1 MGQFQI
7 IKASAGSGKTYRL
20 TLEYIRNLVIN
31 PLSYKTILAVTFTNK
46 ATSEMKERILKEL
59 SLLAS
64 LTPATCHKNS
74 FYNEFAADER
84 IDSSSII
91 SSSARALSYI
101 LHDYSRFSVSTIDKF
116 FQKIIR
122 SFVKEM
128 GLDGGYNIKFDNDYV
143 VELAIDRVIDSAK
156 YDEQLWS
163 HLQSLISESID
174 DNKSSNLKRQ
184 LLTLSNK
191 IQDERF
197 DAQRFLAKEEMMSYF
212 EAIDSI
218 SKVTKL
224 SLREQAAQVVD
235 IVSNYNLS
243 QEDLPGKSRG
253 FHSDVV
259 KIKNGSKYECTPTS
273 RKVGMGDAKWAKS
286 IDANIQNEIVEAL
299 QGLIS
304 AIDSSRELLVTCD
317 IVLKEHKLFML
328 LGDISNQIIEIGRE
342 TNSLLMSSSMKILST
357 LTSDNDAPFIYEK
370 IGTTYHTYMIDEFQD
385 TSTGQ
390 WLNFAPL
397 LNDALSSG
405 NEDDTSV
412 TLLGDV
418 KQSIYGWR
426 GGNWRLLD
434 GELVKDIDNSELI
447 KPSDSLITNW
457 RSKSNIIEFN
467 NNIIAQFIANVNDTL
482 NEQLTKGVDK
492 EVVSKGFYDEN
503 FNIIDRAYKDL
514 RQEIRAGAEMNE
526 GYIEADIA
534 DFGEQQNLKAMML
547 HIEDAQQRG
556 HKPGDIAI
564 LIHTKKEASQVADY
578 ILRYKEENPAKAAS
592 FCYDFVSAEALKLI
606 SNDSVLFIINLL
618 RASCKKDNKR
628 SVEGVM
634 CNVALGEGYSS
645 VMSSEQSKFL
655 DSIRYSSLLD
665 SFESIISNY
674 KLDKH
679 SESMAYIQA
688 LHQVIITYCN
698 DNTPDTRHFLEW
710 WDGDGCKAVIYMPE
724 SRDSMLIVTIHKSK
738 GLEFPVVILPFCYW
752 KLPPRPE
759 LFWAQSGVAP
769 FDKLGSVLIGYSSK
783 VGDSCYAEPYYEHMI
798 LSYIERSNMLYV
810 ALTRSCEE
818 LYIILY
824 DDNIK
829 KSDDNI
835 LPSILR
841 GANDSG
847 FMKFVERSEE
857 FALDRFI
864 KGAKVAKLSSGSGKV
879 GQSSASTIYLDS
891 YDSYDYSEQL
901 KIKPSTERYYIS
913 HEEGYLSPR
922 HYGVIMHKLFE
933 RIASTSDI
941 EPVLDEMLLDGII
954 SIADKQTTLT
964 AINLSLQNPI
974 IKEWFEPFWSVKA
987 ENDIIIPSTDGR
999 FVSCRPDRVLIFGD
1013 RAVVIDYK
1021 FGISTG
1027 GHLKQIGGYVGVLL
1041 AMGYVN
1047 VEGYVWYVLEN
1058 KVVAYS
1064 GG

>member
-31 PLSYKTILAVTFTNK
+31 PQSYRSILAVTFTNK

-64 LTPATCHKNS
+64 LTTDNCHKNS
-74 FYNEFAADER
+74 FYNEFLNDDR
-84 IDSSSII
+84 IDNDKII
-91 SSSARALSYI
+91 ISSARALSYI

-156 YDEQLWS
+156 YDEQLWQ
-163 HLQSLISESID
+163 HLQSLISESIGE
-174 DNKSSNLKRQ
+174 NKSSNLKRE
-184 LLTLSNK
+184 LMNLSSK

-197 DAQRFLAKEEMMSYF
+197 DAQRFLAKEEMMGYF
-212 EAIDSI
+212 TAIDSI
-218 SKVTKL
+218 SKVTK
-224 SLREQAAQVVD
+224 SALRERASRVAE
-235 IVSNYNLS
+235 IVSNYNLT
-243 QEDLPGKSRG
+243 QDDMPGKSRG
-253 FHSDVV
+253 FHPDVI
-259 KIKNGSKYECTPTS
+259 KIKNGAKYECTATS
-273 RKVGMGDAKWAKS
+273 RKAGQGDAKWAKS
-286 IDANIQNEIVEAL
+286 VDPSIQNEIIEAL
-299 QGLIS
+299 QDLI
-304 AIDSSRELLVTCD
+304 AEIDSSHELLVTCD
-317 IVLKEHKLFML
+317 VVLKEHKLFML
-328 LGDISNQIIEIGRE
+328 LGDISNQIIEIGKE

-357 LTSDNDAPFIYEK
+357 LTSENDAPFIYEK
-370 IGTTYHTYMIDEFQD
+370 IGTTYRTYMIDEFQD

-405 NEDDTSV
+405 DEGDTSV

-467 NNIIAQFIANVNDTL
+467 NKIIASFIANVNDTL
-482 NEQLTKGVDK
+482 NDQLIQGLDR
-492 EVVSKGFYDEN
+492 EVVSKEFYDGN

-514 RQEIRAGAEMNE
+514 RQEIRAGAKLNE

-534 DFGEQQNLKAMML
+534 DFGEDENLRAMML
-547 HIEDAQQRG
+547 HIEDAQERG
-556 HKPGDIAI
+556 HKAGDIAI
-564 LIHTKKEASQVADY
+564 LIHTKKEASRVADY
-578 ILRYKEENPAKAAS
+578 ILRYKEENPAKATR

-606 SNDSVLFIINLL
+606 SSDSVLFIINLL
-618 RASCKKDNKR
+618 RASCKKDNSR

-645 VMSSEQSKFL
+645 AISVEQSDFL
-655 DSIRYSSLLD
+655 DTIRYSSLLD
-665 SFESIISNY
+665 SFERIISNY

-679 SESMAYIQA
+679 KESMAYIQA

-698 DNTPDTRHFLEW
+698 DNTPDTRRFLEW
-710 WDGDGCKAVIYMPE
+710 WDGDGCNSVIYMPE

-752 KLPPRPE
+752 KLPPRSD
-759 LFWAQSGVAP
+759 LFWAQSKVAP
-769 FDKLGSVLIGYSSK
+769 FDKLGSVLINYAK
-783 VGDSCYAEPYYEHMI
+783 RVGDSCYAEPYYEHMI

-824 DDNIK
+824 DDTLK

-841 GANDSG
+841 TACDSG
-847 FMKFVERSEE
+847 FVDYIERGDD
-857 FALDRFI
+857 FPVNRFI
-864 KGAKVAKLSSGSGKV
+864 KGEKVSKPIDANKPEDST
-879 GQSSASTIYLDS
+879 STIYLDS
-891 YDSYDYSEQL
+891 YDSYDYNEQL

-933 RIASTSDI
+933 KIESISDI
-941 EPVLDEMLLDGII
+941 EPVLEEMLADAII
-954 SIADKQTTLT
+954 SETDKETTLE
-964 AINLSLQNPI
+964 AINLSLENPI
-974 IKEWFEPFWSVKA
+974 IKEWFEPFWEVKA
-987 ENDIIIPSTDGR
+987 ENDIIIPSSEGR
-999 FVSCRPDRVLIFGD
+999 FVSCRPDRVLISGD

-1021 FGISTG
+1021 FGMSKS
-1027 GHLKQIGGYVGVLL
+1027 GHLKQIGGYVGVLHD
-1041 AMGYVN
+1041 MGYVN

-1058 KVVAYS
+1058 KIVSYI
-1064 GG
+1064 